1 MNHYIVKGQATIQ
14 CGVEVEANN
23 EKEAK
28 IIALEKMKN
37 MHIDVLDINAE
48 IENVEEIDN

>member
-28 IIALEKMKN
+28 IIALDKMKKL
-37 MHIDVLDINAE
+37 HIDVLDINTE
-48 IENVEEIDN
+48 IENVEEIDY